1 MDHFENHARVEGCV
15 GLLADSNIRFDREV
29 IMSRQSLLPGCPEF
43 KRNVGE
49 SRRDFL
55 RAGVLGAGAAWGLS
69 LPQLLR
75 AGNLDSGSKR
85 ETSVIILWMRG
96 GPSHIDLWDMKPLAP
111 AEYRGEFEPV
121 ATPIPGIQICEHLP
135 KTAACLDR
143 WSIIRSMH
151 HRPEDGLADHSS
163 GDQIC
168 FTGYPSARDPSG
180 NISPSVG
187 SIVKRQLQ
195 RLDTSLPAYVMVPK
209 MVPGTDSAYLGAAYR
224 PFETIADPANSGA
237 FDVPNLRSPEG
248 ISLERLGSRRS
259 LQSDM
264 DRLRRQVDASGM
276 MAAMDE
282 FDRQAWEMVTGD
294 RARQAFDFSSEPTS
308 VRERYGIFPGYRS
321 TRVFAGGDA
330 PNWGQ
335 RVLLARRLVEA
346 GIRLVTVDCRWW
358 DTHEDNF
365 WSLKNEFLPRWDLAY
380 SALIEDLSQRG
391 ILDRTMVVAWG
402 EMGRT
407 PLVNTRAGSDKA
419 GRDHWPSA
427 MSVAM
432 AGGGI
437 QGGRVVG
444 STDAKGT
451 VPKDN
456 PKVPQDVLATIYRHL
471 GVDTSVSYV
480 DNSGRPL
487 AVLPCGHPIDE
498 LF

>member
-1 MDHFENHARVEGCV
+1 MSSQLPSPYPQAGCR
-15 GLLADSNIRFDREV
+15 DFRR
-29 IMSRQSLLPGCPEF
+29 SLGQ
-43 KRNVGE
+43 

-75 AGNLDSGSKR
+75 AEEAGTASRR

-96 GPSHIDLWDMKPLAP
+96 GPSHIDMWDMKPQAP

-121 ATPIPGIQICEHLP
+121 ATRVPGIQLCEHLP
-135 KTAACLDR
+135 KTAACLDQ

-151 HRPEDGLADHSS
+151 HRPEDGIADHSS

-168 FTGYPSARDPSG
+168 FTGYPSGRDPSG
-180 NISPSVG
+180 NVSPSIG

-195 RLDTSLPAYVMVPK
+195 PLNTKLPAYVMVPK
-209 MVPGTDSAYLGAAYR
+209 MVPGTDAAYLGAAYR
-224 PFETIADPANSGA
+224 PFETMADPANDGA

-248 ISLERLGSRRS
+248 ISVDRLGSRQALRT
-259 LQSDM
+259 DM
-264 DRLRRQVDASGM
+264 DRLRRQVDNSGM

-294 RARQAFDFSSEPTS
+294 RARRAFDFASEPAS
-308 VRERYGIFPGYRS
+308 IRERYGIFPGYRS

-346 GIRLVTVDCRWW
+346 GVRLVTVDCRWW

-380 SALIEDLSQRG
+380 SALLEDLSQRG
-391 ILDRTMVVAWG
+391 LLDRTMVVAWG

-407 PLVNTRAGSDKA
+407 PRVNTRAGNDKP

-437 QGGRVVG
+437 QGGRVIG
-444 STDAKGT
+444 STDAKGA

-471 GVDTSVSYV
+471 GVDTGLSYS

-487 AVLPCGHPIDE
+487 QVLPCGRPVDE

>member
-1 MDHFENHARVEGCV
+1 MSHQSANLGC
-15 GLLADSNIRFDREV
+15 REFH
-29 IMSRQSLLPGCPEF
+29 SQLQ
-43 KRNVGE
+43 K
-49 SRRDFL
+49 SRREFL
-55 RAGVLGAGAAWGLS
+55 RVGALGAGAAWGIS

-75 AGNLDSGSKR
+75 AEKHSPRSQAD
-85 ETSVIILWMRG
+85 TSVIILWMRG
-96 GPSHIDLWDMKPLAP
+96 GPSHLDMWDMKPDAP
-111 AEYRGEFEPV
+111 LEYRGEFEPV
-121 ATPIPGIQICEHLP
+121 STKVPGIQLCEHLP
-135 KTAACLDR
+135 KTANCIDQ
-143 WSIIRSMH
+143 WSIVRSMH
-151 HRPEDGLADHSS
+151 HRSEDGLADHSS

-168 FTGYPSARDPSG
+168 FTGYPSGRDPSG
-180 NISPSVG
+180 NVAPSAG

-195 RLDTSLPAYVMVPK
+195 QLDTSLPAYVMIPR

-224 PFETIADPANSGA
+224 PFETMSDPGQPTG
-237 FDVPNLRSPEG
+237 FEVPNLRSPEG
-248 ISLERLGSRRS
+248 ISVERLGSRRE
-259 LQSDM
+259 LRTGM
-264 DRLRRQVDASGM
+264 DRLRRQ
-276 MAAMDE
+276 MDSTGIMSSMDD

-294 RARQAFDFSSEPTS
+294 KARRAFDFDAEPQS

-346 GIRLVTVDCRWW
+346 GVRLVTVDCRWW

-391 ILDRTMVVAWG
+391 ILDRTLVVAWG

-407 PLVNTRAGSDKA
+407 PLVNTRAGFGMA
-419 GRDHWPSA
+419 GRDHWPNA
-427 MSVAM
+427 MSVAL

-437 QGGRVVG
+437 QGGRIVG
-444 STDAKGT
+444 STDSKGT

-456 PKVPQDVLATIYRHL
+456 PKVPQDVLATLYRHL
-471 GVDTSVSYV
+471 GVDSSASYL

-487 AVLPCGHPIDE
+487 TVLPCGRPIDE

>member
-1 MDHFENHARVEGCV
+1 M
-15 GLLADSNIRFDREV
+15 
-29 IMSRQSLLPGCPEF
+29 PEF
-43 KRNVGE
+43 QHRTGCREFNHSIQQG
-49 SRRDFL
+49 RRDFL
-55 RAGVLGAGAAWGLS
+55 RAGILGAGSAWGLS
-69 LPQLLR
+69 LPALLR
-75 AGNLDSGSKR
+75 GAESQSKHAAD
-85 ETSVIILWMRG
+85 TSVIILWMRG
-96 GPSHIDLWDMKPLAP
+96 GPSHIDMWDMKPQAP
-111 AEYRGEFEPV
+111 LEYRGEFQPV
-121 ATPIPGIQICEHLP
+121 STNVPGIQLCEHLP

-168 FTGYPSARDPSG
+168 FTGYPAGRDPSG
-180 NISPSVG
+180 NVAPSLG

-195 RLDTSLPAYVMVPK
+195 KRDTSLPAYVMVPR

-224 PFETIADPANSGA
+224 PFETLADPASNA
-237 FDVPNLRSPEG
+237 PFDVPNLKSPDG
-248 ISLERLGSRRS
+248 ISVARLGDRRL

-264 DRLRRQVDASGM
+264 DRIRRQVDASGM
-276 MAAMDE
+276 MQAMDE

-294 RARQAFDFSSEPTS
+294 RARKAFDYAAEPAS
-308 VRERYGIFPGYRS
+308 VRARYGIFDSYRS
-321 TRVFAGGDA
+321 TRVVAGGDA

-346 GIRLVTVDCRWW
+346 GVRLVTVDCRWW

-380 SALIEDLSQRG
+380 SALIEDLSERG
-391 ILDRTMVVAWG
+391 LLDRTMVVAWG

-407 PLVNTRAGSDKA
+407 PLVNTRAGTDKA

-427 MSVAM
+427 MSVAV

-437 QGGRVVG
+437 QGGRIVG
-444 STDAKGT
+444 STDSKGT

-456 PKVPQDVLATIYRHL
+456 PKVPQDILATIYRHL
-471 GVDTSVSYV
+471 GVDVDSAYL
-480 DNSGRPL
+480 DNSGRPHP
-487 AVLPCGHPIDE
+487 VLPCGRPIDE

>member
-1 MDHFENHARVEGCV
+1 MSGPNPPLGCRQFRST
-15 GLLADSNIRFDREV
+15 LQHNRRE
-29 IMSRQSLLPGCPEF
+29 
-43 KRNVGE
+43 
-49 SRRDFL
+49 FL

-75 AGNLDSGSKR
+75 AEAPSAKDRLD
-85 ETSVIILWMRG
+85 TSVIILWMRG
-96 GPSHIDLWDMKPLAP
+96 GPSHIDMWDMKPDAP

-121 ATPIPGIQICEHLP
+121 STKIPGIQLCEHLP
-135 KTAACLDR
+135 KTAACLDQ

-151 HRPEDGLADHSS
+151 HRKEDGLADHSS

-187 SIVKRQLQ
+187 SIVKRQVQSLN
-195 RLDTSLPAYVMVPK
+195 TSMPAYVMVPK
-209 MVPGTDSAYLGAAYR
+209 MVPGTDAAYLGAAYR
-224 PFETIADPANSGA
+224 PFETIADPGSDAA

-248 ISLERLGSRRS
+248 ISVERLGSRKALRTNV
-259 LQSDM
+259 
-264 DRLRRQVDASGM
+264 DRLRRQLDSSGM

-294 RARQAFDFSSEPTS
+294 RARKAFDFSAEPTS
-308 VRERYGIFPGYRS
+308 VRERYGIFPTYRS

-346 GIRLVTVDCRWW
+346 GVRLVTVDCRWW

-380 SALIEDLSQRG
+380 SALIEDLKQRG
-391 ILDRTMVVAWG
+391 LLERTLVVAWG
-402 EMGRT
+402 EMGRM
-407 PLVNTRAGSDKA
+407 PRINTRAGA
-419 GRDHWPSA
+419 GMGGRDHWPNA
-427 MSVAM
+427 MSVAI
-432 AGGGI
+432 AGGGV

-444 STDAKGT
+444 STDSKGS

-456 PKVPQDVLATIYRHL
+456 PKIPQDVLATIYRHL
-471 GVDTSVSYV
+471 GVDTNQSYL

-487 AVLPCGHPIDE
+487 QVLPAGRPIDE